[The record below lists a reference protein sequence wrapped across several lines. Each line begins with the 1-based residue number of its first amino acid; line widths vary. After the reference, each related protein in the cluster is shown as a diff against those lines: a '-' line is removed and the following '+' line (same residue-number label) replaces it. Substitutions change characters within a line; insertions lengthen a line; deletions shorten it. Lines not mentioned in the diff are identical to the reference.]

1 MFLGLSSAVGR
12 LLSGRLCD
20 VKCINIQYVN
30 QLAIAITGMA
40 TVLLPLARTFVSVAF
55 YTVVFGF
62 ADGAFMTTQN
72 VILLSIVGPERR
84 ATAFGFG
91 NMLCAFAVAS
101 GPPLAGE
108 WLPQGGLQ
116 GYREKSANTVVKYQ
130 QPHGFLLKRREMTGF
145 EIQTKDIC
153 KPPLPPALRRP
164 HWSVNVLSTK
174 VLIEDTIVTSP
185 FGDGTTFFT
194 WSSMPCKGPVICSA
208 KVVPSFLAYFDTLS
222 IDPALGI
229 EPTTSCSAIKH
240 STDWA
245 NPPEERAHNCI

>member
-20 VKCINIQYVN
+20 VKFINIQNVN
-30 QLAIAITGMA
+30 QLGIAITGMA

-62 ADGAFMTTQN
+62 ADGTFMTTQN

-108 WLPQGGLQ
+108 
-116 GYREKSANTVVKYQ
+116 
-130 QPHGFLLKRREMTGF
+130 
-145 EIQTKDIC
+145 
-153 KPPLPPALRRP
+153 
-164 HWSVNVLSTK
+164 
-174 VLIEDTIVTSP
+174 
-185 FGDGTTFFT
+185 
-194 WSSMPCKGPVICSA
+194 
-208 KVVPSFLAYFDTLS
+208 
-222 IDPALGI
+222 
-229 EPTTSCSAIKH
+229 
-240 STDWA
+240 
-245 NPPEERAHNCI
+245 

>member
-153 KPPLPPALRRP
+153 KPPPPPCPKKTSLKCQCIE
-164 HWSVNVLSTK
+164 HKSTNWGHYCDVSFWRWDHLFYVVIHAMQRSSNLQCK
-174 VLIEDTIVTSP
+174 GS
-185 FGDGTTFFT
+185 TFISRLFWYFEY
-194 WSSMPCKGPVICSA
+194 WSSPGNWTHNLLLCNQA
-208 KVVPSFLAYFDTLS
+208 LYWLS
-222 IDPALGI
+222 
-229 EPTTSCSAIKH
+229 
-240 STDWA
+240 
-245 NPPEERAHNCI
+245 